1 VSSCYVSRL
10 NYWLAARRSVR
21 AKRSKR
27 RAAGRGGRC
36 QGLEGKQLH
45 AMPEDSGGY
54 RRRGGRVFGAD
65 CVSHDVP
72 LLRFRG
78 ELQGFGCLAF
88 ELNSHITDVT

>member
-1 VSSCYVSRL
+1 
-10 NYWLAARRSVR
+10 
-21 AKRSKR
+21 
-27 RAAGRGGRC
+27 
-36 QGLEGKQLH
+36 
-45 AMPEDSGGY
+45 
-54 RRRGGRVFGAD
+54 VFGAD